1 MGVRW
6 HSCKNSCNVL
16 TTFLCNEELKQTG
29 DDDST
34 VMKWSSKLIKL
45 KKLKNVKKCN
55 DKDVMRLNVELDD
68 VSGKIDHPNV
78 LKVFGLTY
86 DLHHYLRQ
94 TALSKSPLSW
104 NDKLELVR
112 QIVVGLKCLYD
123 QSIVYAELHP
133 YNIFVNDG
141 VPKLANVAISK
152 DYNVSLV
159 LDIIRGVR
167 ESPKVGTPQEFINLY
182 QKCWNHNSGIL

>member
-1 MGVRW
+1 
-6 HSCKNSCNVL
+6 SVL
-16 TTFLCNEELKQTG
+16 KEIKMPASHLIDQEDEALCFIKEQYTKIYRKEEIDLEELKQTG

-34 VMKWSSKLIKL
+34 VMKWGNKLIKL

-55 DKDVMRLNVELDD
+55 DKDVMRLNVDVGVLFSTMLDD

-104 NDKLELVR
+104 NNKLELVR

-123 QSIVYAELHP
+123 QSIVHAELHSC
-133 YNIFVNDG
+133 NIFVNDG

-152 DYNVSLV
+152 
-159 LDIIRGVR
+159 
-167 ESPKVGTPQEFINLY
+167 
-182 QKCWNHNSGIL
+182 